1 MVCVGVAPEQR
12 CSLVRREF
20 ELVLPTGVPCS
31 PQVLVEQ
38 TACFGVC
45 GTSFV
50 EGTVA
55 FDDDDRAFPPPSLRW
70 ACSAAL
76 DTFRTQ
82 VAVAE
87 RLSRPTAM

>member
-55 FDDDDRAFPPPSLRW
+55 FDDDDRAFPPPSLR
-70 ACSAAL
+70 
-76 DTFRTQ
+76 
-82 VAVAE
+82 
-87 RLSRPTAM
+87 